1 MWISKTFSVAVDD
14 NFLPVRTTFPPPDP
28 EEESTP
34 EEKLGKPWFMKDGKV
49 YPTPNK
55 GPPRL
60 FPDQADGDRIVDQLM
75 YIPEDY
81 QGKTAP

>member
-1 MWISKTFSVAVDD
+1 MFVGEENI
-14 NFLPVRTTFPPPDP
+14 PVRAS
-28 EEESTP
+28 STP
-34 EEKLGKPWFMKDGKV
+34 AEPDVEPTKEDTPGKAWFLKDGQV

-55 GPPRL
+55 GPVRL

-81 QGKTAP
+81 QG